1 LLANRRPLVLNLLKA
16 IAEGIRFYKREREAS
31 IKIAERYLPGAA
43 REEIADALD
52 HYNRELDD
60 RPFPRPEG
68 FKIALEL
75 IAQQTPLAK
84 GVDAERFIDPSPLRE
99 LERSGF
105 FTALTSAGK

>member
-1 LLANRRPLVLNLLKA
+1 L
-16 IAEGIRFYKREREAS
+16 S
-31 IKIAERYLPGAA
+31 GAA

-52 HYNRELDD
+52 HYNRDLDD

-75 IAQQTPLAK
+75 TAQQTPLAK
-84 GVDAERFIDPSPLRE
+84 GVDAERFIDVSLLRE

-105 FTALTSAGK
+105 FAGLSGAT